1 LKIKVEEVPKMKE
14 AAVGKSIIP
23 SWKAIGFMVIRGF
36 GLFLSVSG
44 MAGIA
49 IVLGPL
55 NSVVRD
61 LTFTPIFESKAY
73 AFLLCL
79 AMAVVGG
86 ALDFVANLGLKRI
99 GEA

>member
-1 LKIKVEEVPKMKE
+1 MSQKK
-14 AAVGKSIIP
+14 GNKSIIP

-44 MAGIA
+44 MVGITF
-49 IVLGPL
+49 VLGPL
-55 NSVVRD
+55 NYI
-61 LTFTPIFESKAY
+61 LTEPTFTPIFDSKTY

-86 ALDFVANLGLKRI
+86 ALDFVANLGLKRL
-99 GEA
+99 EES

>member
-1 LKIKVEEVPKMKE
+1 MSQEKGI
-14 AAVGKSIIP
+14 KSIIP
-23 SWKAIGFMVIRGF
+23 SGKAIGFMVIRGF

-49 IVLGPL
+49 LILGPL
-55 NSVVRD
+55 DSVIRD
-61 LTFTPIFESKAY
+61 LTFTPVFESKVY

>member
-1 LKIKVEEVPKMKE
+1 MSQGKGL
-14 AAVGKSIIP
+14 KSIIP

-55 NSVVRD
+55 NSVVKG
-61 LTFTPIFESKAY
+61 LTFTPIFDSKAY
-73 AFLLCL
+73 DFLLCL

-86 ALDFVANLGLKRI
+86 ALDSVANLGLKAI
-99 GEA
+99 EES

>member
-1 LKIKVEEVPKMKE
+1 LKIPVEEAKMSQSK
-14 AAVGKSIIP
+14 GSKSIVP
-23 SWKAIGFMVIRGF
+23 GGKAIGFMVVRGF

-55 NSVVRD
+55 NSVIKD
-61 LTFTPIFESKAY
+61 LTFTPVFESKAY

-79 AMAVVGG
+79 LMAIAGG
-86 ALDFVANLGLKRI
+86 ALDFFANIGLKKI
-99 GEA
+99 EES

>member
-1 LKIKVEEVPKMKE
+1 MKQ
-14 AAVGKSIIP
+14 AAIRKSIIP
-23 SWKAIGFMVIRGF
+23 SWKAIGFMVVRGF
-36 GLFLSVSG
+36 GMFLSVSG
-44 MAGIA
+44 MAGIT

-86 ALDFVANLGLKRI
+86 ALDFVANLGLKAI
-99 GEA
+99 DES

>member
-1 LKIKVEEVPKMKE
+1 MRQT
-14 AAVGKSIIP
+14 AVSKSIIP
-23 SWKAIGFMVIRGF
+23 GWKAIGFMVVRGF

-86 ALDFVANLGLKRI
+86 ALDFVANLGLKSI
-99 GEA
+99 EES